1 MPPPSKVAIATGSVL
16 RLVKEEASYHKE
28 IAQQEE
34 RIKKLEE
41 SAGDENKE
49 YTLRQEKQAL
59 AETRNVLPSMQTK
72 ISAALEKL
80 EEALEVNN
88 EGGAEASPEEVTK
101 AKDAVAKG
109 KEALRQSS

>member
-1 MPPPSKVAIATGSVL
+1 MPAPSKVAIATGSVL

-34 RIKKLEE
+34 RIQKLQD
-41 SAGDENKE
+41 SVGDSNKE
-49 YTLRQEKQAL
+49 YTLKQEVCISIIFKSSQLMCIQKQAL

-80 EEALEVNN
+80 EEALV
-88 EGGAEASPEEVTK
+88 S
-101 AKDAVAKG
+101 
-109 KEALRQSS
+109 ALVLC